1 MKTQIKEFYDKPA
14 KVTVIPLTFHATFEV
29 EFNPN
34 DTKKR
39 VNSYLTINI
48 S

>member
-1 MKTQIKEFYDKPA
+1 MKTQIKEFHDKPA
-14 KVTVIPLTFHATFEV
+14 KVTVIPPTLDVTFEV

-34 DTKKR
+34 DTKKI
-39 VNSYLTINI
+39 NSYLTINT

>member
-1 MKTQIKEFYDKPA
+1 METQIKEFYDEPA
-14 KVTVIPLTFHATFEV
+14 KVTVILLTFDVTFEA

-34 DTKKR
+34 GTKKI
-39 VNSYLTINI
+39 NSYLTINT

>member
-14 KVTVIPLTFHATFEV
+14 KVTVIPPTLDVTFEV

-34 DTKKR
+34 DTEKLIPT
-39 VNSYLTINI
+39 SQ
-48 S
+48 